1 MPCFKEWLGDWMQVV
16 PLMLGFFA
24 YKAAALIQAYRDNK
38 DLLLII
44 SKGNDDSNV

>member
-1 MPCFKEWLGDWMQVV
+1 
-16 PLMLGFFA
+16 MLGFFA

-44 SKGNDDSNV
+44 ATGDSDSP

>member
-1 MPCFKEWLGDWMQVV
+1 MQVV

-44 SKGNDDSNV
+44 SKGNDDSNVQ